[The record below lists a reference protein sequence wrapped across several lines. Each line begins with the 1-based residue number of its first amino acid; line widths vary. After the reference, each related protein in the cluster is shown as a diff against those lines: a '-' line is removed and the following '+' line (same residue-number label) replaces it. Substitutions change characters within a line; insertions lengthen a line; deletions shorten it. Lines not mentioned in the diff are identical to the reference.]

1 MSKSGEEPD
10 NVASDHTIEEQSRAA
25 AAMVAGSGDW
35 IHDDLVPES
44 VLVFNQASDT
54 EHRPQYPRNSK
65 SRSLEGSNQSTE
77 GQYEEP
83 SITEGSWSPKD
94 ANFNTNQYTWRW
106 QGQDST
112 TRQYP
117 QQPAHARGKV
127 NLAIR
132 TQDLPA
138 QSRSTSP
145 VPTPLDGMYTSASRW
160 QPQDSLPKSATYE
173 EHAPYNFTDVPDIDH
188 TEAPYPYLWPH
199 VEALDATGS
208 TSTTLEDIGPSSQP
222 DDDAHVPN
230 AEHPKP
236 KESQVE
242 GSSSPLTSSESLI
255 CPVCKLQLLTTASF
269 RSLGDLS
276 PQAFRN
282 ATWLPVPASSLAG
295 DIMDTSHT
303 SQSLP
308 VRDASATSAEYCNS
322 SETGS
327 SPFEQSKT
335 AKDAVV
341 VDTACSSASLPG
353 HVGALAAADNS
364 SFDIFG
370 EHHQQLSRRYAGTT
384 LSRDFDDDQS
394 SCAESV
400 FSQESTA
407 STATSLSGSFGTT
420 GFLEMV
426 NRTASALF
434 SGDVASSINSA
445 AVEDPDIGPERYR
458 RNIRRMIKTFG
469 KSLRAEADTMTEHRI
484 AAAMQTRKIS
494 THVAQE
500 IMTRA
505 KVPRPSSCRPA
516 ECSEWMNEEQ
526 HSDTSTESADED
538 EVVLTQEPEDE
549 AKIRI
554 FVLDSAACLQFK
566 RTLLDFVHK
575 PYEKRILTALDS
587 SLNQSLT
594 KADRFKGYVEDFMGE
609 TWNWSPFTARRY
621 PLQADCCRLSWKS
634 PNGESRSIDLPKDV
648 EGAVRDAFD
657 TAPKFLNQ
665 VDPTS
670 AIRKLA
676 AGATSNSAPAIPL
689 PSYQPGAGKASSLQA
704 GPQIPS
710 QSLGAPIPSVPCG
723 LQLYAQATQV
733 QQNSHHIYLC
743 VEAGSREFVGL
754 SCAGIRTDIQFFDRI
769 KSEYNAARGW
779 FRLWFSTWR
788 YDHCEFMQ
796 FQKIGIR
803 LGARLQI
810 AFPAPTDQLY
820 DYMPK
825 PLKEMELPP
834 HGPISPDE
842 FRQHYYYQ
850 VCPSLL
856 SWERWHGRRTGLSLA
871 ETKAFDAAPKR
882 VVELDMQNGRREIFY
897 GLYAK
902 EARSALRVAIHM
914 SICCFPGVIFFFL
927 WLYQW
932 GHGAD
937 LQGAAVPVQLSLT
950 LVAGYLGVLYW
961 TR

>member
-269 RSLGDLS
+269 
-276 PQAFRN
+276 
-282 ATWLPVPASSLAG
+282 
-295 DIMDTSHT
+295 
-303 SQSLP
+303 
-308 VRDASATSAEYCNS
+308 
-322 SETGS
+322 
-327 SPFEQSKT
+327 
-335 AKDAVV
+335 
-341 VDTACSSASLPG
+341 
-353 HVGALAAADNS
+353 